1 MKRTIGIVGGGAAG
15 MTAAIL
21 AARQGAG
28 VTLLEGNDRLG
39 RINITPPARNFW
51 QGIWSS
57 LTPMI
62 SLSFLRSWGFL

>member
-28 VTLLEGNDRLG
+28 VTLLEPGTSG
-39 RINITPPARNFW
+39 RVSGAV
-51 QGIWSS
+51 
-57 LTPMI
+57 
-62 SLSFLRSWGFL
+62 